1 VSDVVYLDTSAVLR
15 AVLET
20 GVTPELEQAIA
31 EARFLITSRL
41 SLVESAR
48 ALLRLRAAGATSES
62 TIADAGR
69 ATESLWARCT
79 LWELTPAVCELAAIV
94 APQHALRTLDALHAA
109 TFVLARRKLGT
120 DVVLLTADDRLAAA
134 VHATAA

>member
-1 VSDVVYLDTSAVLR
+1 
-15 AVLET
+15 
-20 GVTPELEQAIA
+20 
-31 EARFLITSRL
+31 
-41 SLVESAR
+41 
-48 ALLRLRAAGATSES
+48 
-62 TIADAGR
+62 
-69 ATESLWARCT
+69 
-79 LWELTPAVCELAAIV
+79 LAAIV